1 MPILFLLFLALP
13 IVAAFVCDSATF
25 AMLMVPYL
33 GIALVKL
40 SSLNNLDR
48 FLDDGADA
56 QKRNGVQRTQ
66 PGKPDDS
73 SVVNASYKPF

>member
-13 IVAAFVCDSATF
+13 IAAAFVCDTATF

-33 GIALVKL
+33 AIAFVKL

-48 FLDDGADA
+48 FLDEQDGSE
-56 QKRNGVQRTQ
+56 QRSGAPTKSNDR
-66 PGKPDDS
+66 GAL
-73 SVVNASYKPF
+73 NATCKTS